1 MTLNPLEFLVTFL
14 PGEDRKLT
22 RTGVEIHRLQ
32 YWSDTLAQWVGQ
44 HRKVRVHY
52 DPRDIS
58 VVYVRSP
65 IGIIVK
71 APITIPSIFAISL
84 AEWNARRQRE
94 RSLCRQPHLIEMA
107 DNSQKRGDQ
116 LVKDAKEQRRVRRRK
131 ATEAAGDR
139 WRPEVDQMPV
149 PDTPDQTIQHNAAIS
164 GTPTIYHIQEFD
176 YGY

>member
-14 PGEDRKLT
+14 PSEERKLT

-65 IGIIVK
+65 VGMIVK
-71 APITIPSIFAISL
+71 APATTPGILPISL

-94 RSLCRQPHLIEMA
+94 RSLCRQPQLIEMA

-116 LVKDAKEQRRVRRRK
+116 LVKDAKGQRRVRRRK

-139 WRPEVDQMPV
+139 WRPEVDQTPA
-149 PDTPDQTIQHNAAIS
+149 PDTPDQTTQHDAAIS
-164 GTPTIYHIQEFD
+164 GTPMIYHIEEFD